1 MENVNVDS
9 ENDPG
14 SFKHPLNVPHSSTP
28 STSSETASPS
38 SISRPTSH
46 PSSSNASEK
55 AALRFPSLP
64 NLSESPVTTSDENLS
79 EKVGATKV
87 VTKSKA
93 LDNIVGSLSKTQAW
107 QLYRNGKPET
117 SVICQYVRQSVL
129 FVQPIRSLI

>member
-79 EKVGATKV
+79 EKVGARKV
-87 VTKSKA
+87 VTKSMWHSHRCQIQVSAQINSA
-93 LDNIVGSLSKTQAW
+93 LTNK
-107 QLYRNGKPET
+107 E
-117 SVICQYVRQSVL
+117 
-129 FVQPIRSLI
+129 